1 MLWWLPHVAF
11 FHSSFFALPA
21 AYNYTLA
28 VAPPRGDPLSLDLHQ
43 QLQFFPVFS
52 CTPDTLSAAF
62 LPSSLDQNHL
72 KKQIIHSLHVA
83 TFLLLHIF
91 LHKIDHFFFFYLTP
105 PFPNFF
111 NLFLKRKTFLSK
123 NLTIDQ
129 FLTC

>member
-1 MLWWLPHVAF
+1 MLWWLPHVVF

-62 LPSSLDQNHL
+62 SPLSLDQNHL
-72 KKQIIHSLHVA
+72 KKQIIHSLPHSFYY
-83 TFLLLHIF
+83 TFFYI
-91 LHKIDHFFFFYLTP
+91 KSISFFFYLTP

-111 NLFLKRKTFLSK
+111 NLFLQRKTFLSK
-123 NLTIDQ
+123 NLTID
-129 FLTC
+129 